1 MTKLAPEWVRT
12 SDPVIRSPARYCWT
26 TALARKLIDRTPIR
40 TPRLIKKPN
49 MEEIPENPAHAGR
62 KGFKKTAMKHLTN
75 GNYGTLLNILM
86 TRSDKAF
93 DEITRR
99 LGRLIQVELKLYRKE
114 ATMPAMVLS
123 LDNVHQLSWPTILTE
138 IQQSMPLVW
147 VALVNILAPTKN
159 PESVGSQVPVLGM
172 IISAAL
178 FSRYPTTLKLMP
190 SLFST
195 MLYKHGNH
203 HAVSTVKQ
211 IHKQVKKNI
220 Q

>member
-1 MTKLAPEWVRT
+1 MME
-12 SDPVIRSPARYCWT
+12 IQESPAR
-26 TALARKLIDRTPIR
+26 
-40 TPRLIKKPN
+40 
-49 MEEIPENPAHAGR
+49 AGR

-75 GNYGTLLNILM
+75 GNYGTLLKILM
-86 TRSDKAF
+86 TQSDKAF

-147 VALVNILAPTKN
+147 VALVNILAPTKKADNLDIN

-178 FSRYPTTLKLMP
+178 FSRFPTTFKLMP

-211 IHKQVKKNI
+211 IQEQVKHI